1 MPTLVSDLKIRTQS
15 QIAPGQDEEFFR
27 IAAEADERLLEL
39 GKWHWTREK
48 LELTVTDGLVE
59 LPEGYKSI
67 VACRLDDVPKN
78 IKWEESEYYD
88 EGQGVIPIDGCRW
101 TIVDQ
106 GLIEGVRTYKVTN
119 SEIETVY
126 ALVKHA
132 PVAVE
137 DEDSELWCPSIPAL
151 KLMMMAIVY
160 EEANELQKA
169 MEYEMT
175 AKKKL
180 SEVED
185 AYRGIAKEIFKP
197 SQYIN
202 LPRRSRTNF
211 P

>member
-1 MPTLVSDLKIRTQS
+1 M
-15 QIAPGQDEEFFR
+15 
-27 IAAEADERLLEL
+27 

-48 LELTVTDGLVE
+48 VE
-59 LPEGYKSI
+59 LPVVNGYVELPQDYKSI
-67 VACRLDDVPKN
+67 VACRLNDLPKN

-88 EGQGVIPIDGCRW
+88 EGEGVIPIEGCRW
-101 TIVDQ
+101 SIVDQ

-119 SEIETVY
+119 PEVTTVF
-126 ALVKHA
+126 ALAKFIPAV
-132 PVAVE
+132 VE
-137 DEDSELWCPSIPAL
+137 DEDSELLCPSIPAL
-151 KLMMMAIVY
+151 KLMMLAIVY
-160 EEANELQKA
+160 EEANELQKS

-180 SEVED
+180 IEFED

-202 LPRRSRTNF
+202 VPRRSRTNF